1 MAVLHVPHVRC
12 EHGASTMVTSP
23 GHATNPD
30 GGRCCRCCLCSKPPL
45 LFTISKP
52 TPCFFWVWPLIWGRS
67 LLALPGPF
75 AQSLL
80 APSLPRAMENFCD
93 FLTFLQLFGS
103 EEGAGAAHKH
113 VYV

>member
-1 MAVLHVPHVRC
+1 MVAGAAGVVFAANRHLYSLYQTQPPVFLGLTPHLGSLAV
-12 EHGASTMVTSP
+12 GTA
-23 GHATNPD
+23 
-30 GGRCCRCCLCSKPPL
+30 
-45 LFTISKP
+45 
-52 TPCFFWVWPLIWGRS
+52 WPL
-67 LLALPGPF
+67 

-80 APSLPRAMENFCD
+80 APSLPRAMENFYD

>member
-1 MAVLHVPHVRC
+1 MLPALSLQQTATFIHYIK
-12 EHGASTMVTSP
+12 
-23 GHATNPD
+23 TNPLFFL
-30 GGRCCRCCLCSKPPL
+30 CLTPHLGSLPVGTARPL
-45 LFTISKP
+45 
-52 TPCFFWVWPLIWGRS
+52 
-67 LLALPGPF
+67 